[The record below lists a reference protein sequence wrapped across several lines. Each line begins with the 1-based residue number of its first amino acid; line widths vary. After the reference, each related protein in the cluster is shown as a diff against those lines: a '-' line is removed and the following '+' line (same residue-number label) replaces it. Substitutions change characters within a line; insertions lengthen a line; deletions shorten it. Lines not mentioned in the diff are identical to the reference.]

1 MTWPT
6 AMLCLLPLLWAGNRR
21 AFGWRGFT
29 VSLPWGPMAR
39 TWLALYGAAM
49 IGGFFPY
56 DSVRTF
62 AVIDF
67 VTACIVLT
75 SPKGEAQRL
84 IGFLAGG
91 MVFVHAGFY
100 SSYAGRLQPGPEG
113 FEGYVAL
120 QRGLGWV
127 QFIALLTGGGY
138 EAYRHCVDWWDAR
151 RSGLHLGMGGA

>member
-1 MTWPT
+1 MSDWKLS
-6 AMLCLLPLLWAGNRR
+6 MLCLLPLLWVGNRH
-21 AFGWRGFT
+21 AVYG
-29 VSLPWGPMAR
+29 LPWGPLAR
-39 TWLALYGAAM
+39 TWAALFCASLVAGL
-49 IGGFFPY
+49 FPY

-67 VTACIVLT
+67 VTACIVLS
-75 SPKGEAQRL
+75 SPKGETQRL

>member
-6 AMLCLLPLLWAGNRR
+6 AMLCLLPLLWVGNRHKVY
-21 AFGWRGFT
+21 G
-29 VSLPWGPMAR
+29 LPWGPLAR
-39 TWLALYGAAM
+39 TWLALFGAAYVAN
-49 IGGFFPY
+49 FFPY

-62 AVIDF
+62 AIIDF
-67 VTACIVLT
+67 ITACLVLT
-75 SPKGEAQRL
+75 SPEGEAQRL

-100 SSYAGRLQPGPEG
+100 SSYAGRMQPGPEG
-113 FEGYVAL
+113 FLGYVAL

-138 EAYRHCVDWWDAR
+138 EAYRHLVDWWNAR
-151 RSGLHLGMGGA
+151 RSGLHIRMGGA

>member
-6 AMLCLLPLLWAGNRR
+6 AMLCLLPLLWVGNRHKVY
-21 AFGWRGFT
+21 G
-29 VSLPWGPMAR
+29 LPWGPLAR
-39 TWLALYGAAM
+39 TWLALFGAAYVAN
-49 IGGFFPY
+49 FFPY

-62 AVIDF
+62 AIIDF
-67 VTACIVLT
+67 ITACLVLT

-100 SSYAGRLQPGPEG
+100 SSYAGRMQPGPEG
-113 FEGYVAL
+113 FLGYVAL

-138 EAYRHCVDWWDAR
+138 EAYRHLVDWWNAR
-151 RSGLHLGMGGA
+151 RSGLHIRMGGA

>member
-6 AMLCLLPLLWAGNRR
+6 AMLCLLPLLWVGNRHKVY
-21 AFGWRGFT
+21 G
-29 VSLPWGPMAR
+29 LPWGPLAR
-39 TWLALYGAAM
+39 TWLALFGAAYVAN
-49 IGGFFPY
+49 FFPY

-62 AVIDF
+62 AIIDF
-67 VTACIVLT
+67 ITACIVLS
-75 SPKGEAQRL
+75 SPKGETQRL
-84 IGFLAGG
+84 VGFIAGG

-100 SSYAGRLQPGPEG
+100 SSYAGRMQPGPEG

-138 EAYRHCVDWWDAR
+138 EAYRHLVDWWNAR
-151 RSGLHLGMGGA
+151 RSGLHIRMGGA

>member
-1 MTWPT
+1 
-6 AMLCLLPLLWAGNRR
+6 MLCLLPLLWAGSRR
-21 AFGWRGFT
+21 TFEWRGWRL
-29 VSLPWGPMAR
+29 SIPWGPMAR
-39 TWLALYGAAM
+39 TWLALFGAAYVGSF
-49 IGGFFPY
+49 IPY

-67 VTACIVLT
+67 VTACIVLS

-138 EAYRHCVDWWDAR
+138 EAYRHLVDWRDAWR
-151 RSGLHLGMGGA
+151 GRVHLRVGGA